1 MKNPNRI
8 FLVGPMGAGKTTLGR
23 SLARALNIS
32 FVDSDQE
39 IEHRTGADIP
49 WIFDIEGEEGFRL
62 RETEA
67 IDSLTQY
74 EGIVLATGGGAVVKE
89 ENREFLRTR
98 GVVVYL
104 FASLEHLFQRTA
116 KDRNRPLLQTEDP
129 KAKLKS
135 LMEVRD
141 PLYRDVADIVVDT
154 GGQSLR
160 QTVESIL
167 KELKKLADAPT
178 DASKSGALVSG
189 EEK

>member
-39 IEHRTGADIP
+39 IERRTGADIP

-62 RETEA
+62 RESEA
-67 IDSLTQY
+67 IDHLSQY
-74 EGIVLATGGGAVVKE
+74 EGVVLATGGGAILKP
-89 ENREFLRTR
+89 ENRAFLRDR

-104 FASLEHLFQRTA
+104 YASLDHLFQRTA

-129 KAKLKS
+129 KAKLQS
-135 LMEVRD
+135 LMRERD
-141 PLYRDVADIVVDT
+141 PLYREVADIVIDT
-154 GGQSLR
+154 GGRSLR
-160 QTVESIL
+160 QTVDSIL
-167 KELKKLADAPT
+167 KELKKWKNAARQ
-178 DASKSGALVSG
+178 KVSDQG
-189 EEK
+189 EKA